1 MIDGGVRWAFYGRV
15 STEDNQDPTLSLPRQ
30 FANCEAAAV
39 IVGGQIVAHFYDIES
54 GAARYEKRGAGH
66 VSGFDI
72 SIPRD
77 GSLLDLLQEAGTGRF
92 DVVVCESIS
101 RVARNPSVT
110 FRVEEE
116 LREAHVKLWAVDE
129 PWEESFGSIV
139 LRHVNVGLARGYLH
153 ELKVK
158 SRQG

>member
-1 MIDGGVRWAFYGRV
+1 V
-15 STEDNQDPTLSLPRQ
+15 
-30 FANCEAAAV
+30 
-39 IVGGQIVAHFYDIES
+39 
-54 GAARYEKRGAGH
+54 
-66 VSGFDI
+66 
-72 SIPRD
+72 
-77 GSLLDLLQEAGTGRF
+77 RF

-139 LRHVNVGLARGYLH
+139 LRHVNVGLARGYLART
-153 ELKVK
+153 EGEVAAGDRGGRPAGTPRRGQACVRVPL
-158 SRQG
+158 SRDPAPESTQGATGTKAEDPRA